1 MVLNLLTTGKRKIK
15 YVNHYK
21 SKTKNTQDYQADNQT
36 QLKPDQMSAMY

>member
-21 SKTKNTQDYQADNQT
+21 SKNKNTQDYQADNQT
-36 QLKPDQMSAMY
+36 QLKRDQMTELY